1 MLKKI
6 HDKMVSTFGK
16 NYTLCIFSI
25 YTGFMFAFLSLDYK
39 NSTMR
44 KVELV
49 ISLFLILYG
58 VIWLIHSYKIAKNK

>member
-16 NYTLCIFSI
+16 NYALCILSI
-25 YTGFMFAFLSLDYK
+25 CNGFMFAFLSLDYK

-58 VIWLIHSYKIAKNK
+58 VIWLIHSYRIAKNK